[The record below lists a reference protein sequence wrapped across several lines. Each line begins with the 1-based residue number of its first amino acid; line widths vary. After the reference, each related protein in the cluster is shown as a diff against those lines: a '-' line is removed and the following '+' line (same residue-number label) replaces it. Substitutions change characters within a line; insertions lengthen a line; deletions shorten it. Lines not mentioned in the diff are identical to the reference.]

1 VRLVQPIE
9 TKWRIWL
16 RGLVDLFPSRPLI
29 FNTQVRPALA
39 DNLPALQFDREQ
51 KVLHQRA
58 LSSWFLTNADY
69 GRGSV
74 EPGGPADAG
83 AV

>member
-1 VRLVQPIE
+1 MRKEFLKFGLGSWVLESPSQFVRVVQPIE

-16 RGLVDLFPSRPLI
+16 RGVVDLFPSRPLI

-51 KVLHQRA
+51 KVLHINGLYRHG
-58 LSSWFLTNADY
+58 F
-69 GRGSV
+69 
-74 EPGGPADAG
+74 
-83 AV
+83 